1 MSQTA
6 IQEIRPWDRPFW
18 RPVRGKAGV
27 LSFPLPS
34 LRILSLT
41 LLFTALGGLG
51 TTVCYHRVLAHRT
64 LKLPAGF
71 LGHVQRLRSSGKLG
85 RLPPEPSLTSDTPE
99 DICNSS
105 TQLESRLFT

>member
-6 IQEIRPWDRPFW
+6 IQEIRPWDRASW

-27 LSFPLPS
+27 LSYLVLIHVLAVIGLILFPLPS

-85 RLPPEPSLTSDTPE
+85 RLPPEPSLTY
-99 DICNSS
+99 
-105 TQLESRLFT
+105 RYA